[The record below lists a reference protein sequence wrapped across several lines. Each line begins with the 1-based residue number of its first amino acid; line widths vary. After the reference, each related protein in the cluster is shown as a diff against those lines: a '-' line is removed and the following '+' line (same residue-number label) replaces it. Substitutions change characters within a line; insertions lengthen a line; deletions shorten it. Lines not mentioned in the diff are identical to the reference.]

1 MKFLATLVLTFA
13 AGAASAVCTDDCGFE
28 PEPFLQAAALVQPAL
43 LSGPDFHVVPEVQV
57 RGYMA
62 DFLIDTKFGPLHA
75 ESAQMLAIRVA
86 EMPAIETLDRASR
99 SGAFAAALTQAGTKT
114 GAAVV
119 QVITHPVA
127 TVTGLPAGVARY
139 FDKQWE
145 LWSGRAQSLSDR
157 TARQFENAGDPYQAP
172 SGPMTAGR
180 RALPDDDT
188 STTAEKK
195 SRVWYARLGSESARE
210 ARRYLKYNSQRRAM
224 AKRLGVDPNTSNPLL
239 NDKLDTLAWAAVWGG
254 FSGSKALGAISGVAA
269 DIIGN
274 TGKLNDLVWTKT
286 PEQLREINRKRLLAF
301 CSDDFGVRA
310 FLRRGGFSDSL
321 RTTLAGA
328 LEILKPR
335 SGCNELVE
343 LGAAT
348 RGEIEARFL
357 VNALG
362 LIKNQPGVIGG
373 SPLVA
378 GAAIVWRTPTGQLL
392 LPLPVDYLTW
402 NPRLAAFFDRP
413 ELRSA
418 NKTVL
423 IGGNASMLA
432 QRQLTQRG
440 WSLVLR
446 APMAHPPAYADW
458 NANPAQ

>member
-1 MKFLATLVLTFA
+1 MKFSLLLALCALACA
-13 AGAASAVCTDDCGFE
+13 AHATETYE

-43 LSGPDFHVVPEVQV
+43 LSGPDFRVVPEVQV

-62 DFLIDTKFGPLHA
+62 DFLINTKFGPLHA
-75 ESAQMLAIRVA
+75 ESAQMLGIRVA

-99 SGAFAAALTQAGTKT
+99 SGAFAAALAQAGKKT
-114 GAAVV
+114 GAAIV
-119 QVITHPVA
+119 QVVTHPVA

-139 FDKQWE
+139 FDKQWD

-157 TARQFENAGDPYQAP
+157 TARQFENKGSPYQAP
-172 SGPMTAGR
+172 DGPMTAGR
-180 RALPDDDT
+180 RPVPDDNVAT
-188 STTAEKK
+188 SPATK
-195 SRVWYARLGSESARE
+195 SRAWYARIGSESARE
-210 ARRYLKYNSQRRAM
+210 TRRYLKYNTQRREM
-224 AKRLGVDPNTSNPLL
+224 AKRLGVDPNTSNSLL

-254 FSGSKALGAISGVAA
+254 FSGGKALGAIGGVAA
-269 DIIGN
+269 DVIAD
-274 TGKLNDLVWTKT
+274 TGKLNDYVWTKN

-321 RTTLAGA
+321 RTTLADA

-362 LIKNQPGVIGG
+362 LVQRQPGAVGG
-373 SPLVA
+373 SLFVA

-402 NPRLAAFFDRP
+402 NPQLAAFFDRP
-413 ELRSA
+413 QLRSA

-423 IGGNASMLA
+423 IGGNASMLV

-446 APMAHPPAYADW
+446 APTPHPPPYAAW
-458 NANPAQ
+458 NANPTQ